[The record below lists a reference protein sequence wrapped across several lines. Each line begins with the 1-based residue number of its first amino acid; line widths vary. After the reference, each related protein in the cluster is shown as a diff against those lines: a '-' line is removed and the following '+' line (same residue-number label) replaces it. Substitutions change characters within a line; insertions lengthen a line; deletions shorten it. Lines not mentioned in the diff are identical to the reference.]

1 MNCNKQQLN
10 ITCGTDVVLH
20 DRLIFDGETFDPNLS
35 VDIAANLVTSFG
47 KRTPLEFEVVDDELL
62 ITVPWIDGTLPGCY
76 GLEVKGSCNSKKW
89 STYADSLIRYTKATV
104 PGESEVT
111 IESDSYDIT
120 QEVGYCYSNS
130 PVTFAEVTVDDG
142 YGTPSVDVTYEQ
154 RVLSMEF
161 HNLKGN
167 GITDIEVDEQVGD
180 KSVNTVTIK
189 TDADPEGT
197 EFHVRNG
204 SRGNGIETVNQTTT
218 STESGGLNVV
228 TITDTD
234 GNEHLMEI
242 YNGGQGPQGDSV
254 LVDQGDLPLA
264 NTISNASDK
273 AITPKA
279 VLENVSTISQLTETA
294 DKLYAYCIQIDGQI
308 VSTQSTLRYISTF
321 AVESGKTY
329 LMSGFNPTNT
339 GAADQK
345 VIAAAYNSAGAFV
358 GYFCLGSAENTVK
371 GMVTMP
377 SAAKTVKIFGG
388 GDKQAPELYSVDF
401 VADRL
406 DIMEAR
412 VDEISAGITIEI
424 EAESKEK
431 YKNIAIDGSIND
443 ALSDRYVTLYK
454 VTGGRKY
461 LISGYNPSSEGNYCI
476 AAWYD
481 STDPVSTPT
490 SSFIDYLRFGSSES
504 SVDEEATAPSNAAYI
519 RIFGSGRTGEE
530 EARLKELGSA
540 SEKMDDLDK
549 RIKEIEEGST
559 SIPPL
564 FNLPPMPKASGETL
578 RVLCFGSSWFM
589 NTWWYLNHIIA
600 SAGINAELH
609 CYYVGGSNFSEW
621 LDFYDDDITSVS
633 SRAPRATKNI
643 SINGADWTISQ
654 KGVSGYT
661 YQDLRDDWF
670 ADLTE
675 GAWDIIAFQQGA
687 ASSTDWELWEDGFEV
702 AKMLKKHA
710 SPRTH
715 IAFNSTWAPA
725 VSNVSILPTTGK
737 AAQLAFQRSNW
748 ANTMRFMAK
757 SGIANVS
764 PGGKVMYLLR
774 ESSLNT
780 ANDLA
785 DDTLHPNNGI
795 SIYALGG
802 AFFDTFIAPMY
813 GVPFASVD
821 WLPTSD
827 TEKAIVAGTSFDA
840 ISTSARDT
848 IREIVREAV
857 SDRFSF

>member
-1 MNCNKQQLN
+1 MTKNKNKMADIKKIHVRKKNTTYDIKDEVARQQVA
-10 ITCGTDVVLH
+10 TK
-20 DRLIFDGETFDPNLS
+20 
-35 VDIAANLVTSFG
+35 VDAQQVQQAIEANLV
-47 KRTPLEFEVVDDELL
+47 P
-62 ITVPWIDGTLPGCY
+62 
-76 GLEVKGSCNSKKW
+76 N
-89 STYADSLIRYTKATV
+89 AD
-104 PGESEVT
+104 
-111 IESDSYDIT
+111 
-120 QEVGYCYSNS
+120 
-130 PVTFAEVTVDDG
+130 VTVDDNI
-142 YGTPSVDVTYEQ
+142 GTPSAYVTKDGNTLHFGF
-154 RVLSMEF
+154 R
-161 HNLKGN
+161 NLKGQPF
-167 GITDIEVDEQVGD
+167 TYEDLTPEQIESLRGQKGD
-180 KSVNTVTIK
+180 
-189 TDADPEGT
+189 P
-197 EFHVRNG
+197 
-204 SRGNGIETVNQTTT
+204 
-218 STESGGLNVV
+218 
-228 TITDTD
+228 
-234 GNEHLMEI
+234 
-242 YNGGQGPQGDSV
+242 GDSV
-254 LVDQGDLPLA
+254 IVGQGDLPL
-264 NTISNASDK
+264 SNVVSDASDK

-279 VLENVSTISQLTETA
+279 VLDNIASTTQLEET
-294 DKLYAYCIQIDGQI
+294 DRLYAYCIQIDGEI
-308 VSTQSTLRYISTF
+308 VSTSSTKRYISTF
-321 AVESGKTY
+321 AVEGGKTY
-329 LMSGFNPTNT
+329 LISGFNPSNT

-345 VIAAAYNSAGAFV
+345 VIAAAYGQNGGFV
-358 GYFCLGSAENTVK
+358 GYFCLGDAENTVK

-377 SAAKTVKIFGG
+377 AAAASLKIFGG
-388 GDKQAPELYSVDF
+388 FDKQAPEAYSVSF
-401 VADRL
+401 VKDRL
-406 DIMEAR
+406 DEVEAK
-412 VDEISAGITIEI
+412 VDDISMGITVEI
-424 EAESKEK
+424 DAESTQK
-431 YKNIAIDGSIND
+431 YKNIAIDGSIGD
-443 ALSDRYVTLYK
+443 AQSDRYVALFK

-461 LISGYNPSSEGNYCI
+461 LISGFNPSSAGNYCI

-481 STDPVSTPT
+481 ATDPESTPQA
-490 SSFIDYLRFGSSES
+490 SFISYLRFGSSES
-504 SVDEEATAPSNAAYI
+504 SVDEEATAPANAAYI
-519 RIFGSGRTGEE
+519 RIFGGAHGEQL
-530 EARLKELGSA
+530 AVLKEEGSA
-540 SEKMDDLDK
+540 SEKMDDMDK

-564 FNLPPMPKASGETL
+564 FNLPPMPKASSETL

-589 NTWWYLNHIIA
+589 DTWWYLNHIIA

-654 KGVSGYT
+654 KGVGGYT
-661 YQDLRDDWF
+661 YQDIRDDWF

-675 GAWDIIAFQQGA
+675 GTWDIIAFQQGA

-737 AAQLAFQRSNW
+737 AAQLAFQKSNW

-774 ESSLNT
+774 ESNLNT

-813 GVPFASVD
+813 NVPFASVD

-857 SDRFSF
+857 SDRFVF